1 MTVLETGGLVLFL
14 LADAGV
20 GYLYFRWMR
29 GRKAG

>member
-1 MTVLETGGLVLFL
+1 MTVLETGALLLFL

-29 GRKAG
+29 GRRAG